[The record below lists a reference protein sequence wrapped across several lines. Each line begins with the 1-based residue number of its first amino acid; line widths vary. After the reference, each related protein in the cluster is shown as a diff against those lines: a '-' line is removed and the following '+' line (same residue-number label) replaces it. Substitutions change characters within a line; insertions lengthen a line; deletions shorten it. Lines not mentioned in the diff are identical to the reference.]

1 MGLSEVVSNMGHRRH
16 ATIHARAITLE
27 SPATATSP
35 ILVGSTLT
43 NKGVHGHDKMKKEDT
58 FPFNDRSPL
67 DGLSL
72 DDMMISNQEK
82 VPCKYT
88 SALSKFH
95 FYLLPILQTPTYRS
109 GVRTRIERGTL
120 SRIKREEIWW
130 SPHGSFLHFRVTE
143 KPDGLY
149 Q

>member
-1 MGLSEVVSNMGHRRH
+1 MGHRRH

-35 ILVGSTLT
+35 VSVGSTLT
-43 NKGVHGHDKMKKEDT
+43 DKGVHGHDKLKKEDT

-72 DDMMISNQEK
+72 DDMMMISNQEK

-88 SALSKFH
+88 SALSKFY
-95 FYLLPILQTPTYRS
+95 FYLLPILRTPTYRS

-120 SRIKREEIWW
+120 SRIKREKIWE
-130 SPHGSFLHFRVTE
+130 SPQSVISAFRSITE
-143 KPDGLY
+143 KRGGLY
-149 Q
+149 QSPR